1 MNAIAAV
8 SLDWGIGRDN
18 QLLFH
23 IKEDMKRFRSLTS
36 GGMVLM
42 GRKTLDSMPGG
53 KPLPNRRNIVIT
65 RQADFS
71 RPGVETAASPE
82 EAVRMAAGWDPET
95 VWVIGGGEIYRALLP
110 YCSRCFL
117 TQVYDRPAC
126 DSFFPNL
133 DSLSNW
139 QPFRWDALQVEGG
152 LAYQFIEYLNQ
163 HPERL

>member
-36 GGMVLM
+36 GGVVLM

-65 RQADFS
+65 RHS
-71 RPGVETAASPE
+71 RYTGRIKVILVGEALGV
-82 EAVRMAAGWDPET
+82 
-95 VWVIGGGEIYRALLP
+95 
-110 YCSRCFL
+110 
-117 TQVYDRPAC
+117 
-126 DSFFPNL
+126 
-133 DSLSNW
+133 
-139 QPFRWDALQVEGG
+139 
-152 LAYQFIEYLNQ
+152 
-163 HPERL
+163 